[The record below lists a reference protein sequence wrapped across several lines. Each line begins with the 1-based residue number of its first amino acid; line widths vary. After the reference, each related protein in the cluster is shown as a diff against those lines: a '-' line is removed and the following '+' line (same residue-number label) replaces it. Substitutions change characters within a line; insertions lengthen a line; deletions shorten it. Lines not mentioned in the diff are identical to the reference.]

1 MNTPTPTPDAGL
13 VHAPPPEP
21 YTVDFVR
28 ALHTVPAKDWA
39 QTWPAEKTVLMRM
52 ASKSLRALL
61 DEMQLPVVLRSNW
74 HKIDDQPKPGR
85 AEHTQCILKQ
95 LPVFAGLFLVK
106 RLDLVDCGIS
116 ERVASTLC
124 GLLAQCPDLA
134 HLDLSHNDMGPE
146 GMDHLSDG
154 LRLCTRLRILM
165 LTSNSIGNVGTMY
178 LATVLPY
185 LGELTVL
192 DLGHNNI
199 SGDTMDMFAPI
210 LVLCPKIKCL
220 KLDNNLIGDNLEM
233 LAKVIPY
240 TNCMYVDLSYNHVG
254 ISGLVHILPLM
265 CFHKFVTAGNP
276 ELENVVFIG
285 TRQIME
291 VD

>member
-1 MNTPTPTPDAGL
+1 MNTPTSTPTP
-13 VHAPPPEP
+13 PPAP

-28 ALHTVPAKDWA
+28 ALHTVSAKDWA
-39 QTWPAEKTVLMRM
+39 QAWPAEKTVLVRM
-52 ASKSLRALL
+52 ASKALRALL

-74 HKIDDQPKPGR
+74 HKIDDQHKPGR

-165 LTSNSIGNVGTMY
+165 LTSNSIDNIGTMY

-192 DLGHNNI
+192 DIGHNNI

-210 LVLCPKIKCL
+210 LVFCPKIKCL
-220 KLDNNLIGDNLEM
+220 KLDNNLIGDKLEI
-233 LAKVIPY
+233 LSRVIPY
-240 TNCMYVDLSYNHVG
+240 TNCMYLNIGHNGVG
-254 ISGLVHILPLM
+254 LSGLVHMIPLM
-265 CFHKFVTAGNP
+265 CRLKLVTSGNP
-276 ELENVVFIG
+276 ELESVVFVS
-285 TRQIME
+285 TREILE
-291 VD
+291 DD